1 MKHLFLSPHPDDAVL
16 SCGGLI
22 YQLVQAGETVQVFT
36 VTSGAIPPEVLGQP
50 FVIELLARWQLG
62 ADPIAGRQAE
72 DVAALAVLG
81 GTMQFGSIPDA
92 PYRLDAQGHQLY
104 PDRDAIF
111 GDLDSRDPAL
121 NRLREITENCDPQ
134 AVIYAPLGVGH
145 HVDHL
150 LAQKAIL
157 VWLESFP
164 EVAFFFY
171 EEYPY
176 CAEGDD
182 RIQAARAILGRPTQP
197 IIHLLDQAA
206 IEAKIQAIACY
217 QSQISTFWSSPA
229 AMAEAVQHYAV
240 QVGQGSY
247 AERVWKPQ

>member
-22 YQLVQAGETVQVFT
+22 CQLVQAGETVEVFT
-36 VTSGAIPPEVLGQP
+36 ITSGNIPREVLGQP
-50 FVIELLARWQLG
+50 FVAELLTRWQLG
-62 ADPIAGRQAE
+62 TDPIAGRMAE
-72 DVAALAVLG
+72 DLAAVAVLG
-81 GTMQFGSIPDA
+81 GTMHFGTIPDA
-92 PYRLDAQGHQLY
+92 PYRLDNQGRQLY

-111 GDLDSRDPAL
+111 GNLDPLDPAL
-121 NRLREITENCDPQ
+121 SRLDEITSHCDPQ
-134 AVIYAPLGVGH
+134 AMIYAPLGVGH

-157 VWLESFP
+157 VWLESFS
-164 EVAFFFY
+164 EVAVFLY

-176 CAEGDD
+176 CAEGDNT
-182 RIQAARAILGRPTQP
+182 IQAARTLLGRPAQP
-197 IIHLLDQAA
+197 VIHPLSQTA
-206 IEAKIQAIACY
+206 IEAKIRAIACY
-217 QSQISTFWSSPA
+217 QSQISTFWSSPVT
-229 AMAEAVQHYAV
+229 MAEAVKHYAV